1 MCLLK
6 YFKERK
12 EQKLKAR
19 RIFDLQGNI
28 KYLELSLPYIKS
40 ISYGDNDPGLIEYL
54 NEIEKD
60 KQELKKLKESL

>member
-12 EQKLKAR
+12 EQKLKTK
-19 RIFDLQGNI
+19 RISDLESSIN
-28 KYLELSLPYIKS
+28 YLELHLPYVIG
-40 ISYGDNDPGLIEYL
+40 ISYGDDDPGLIEYL